1 MFTSLV
7 ILASA
12 ILFKEWKHMTFSDIV
27 GDICGFLVVIIAI
40 VLLNAFKDTDVSLDD
55 LSSQMRPKRKLVS
68 LSNSQ
73 SRTSMSY
80 SCVDD
85 ALLTR
90 NLSYGTSSDSDRN
103 V

>member
-1 MFTSLV
+1 
-7 ILASA
+7 
-12 ILFKEWKHMTFSDIV
+12 MTIANIV

-40 VLLNAFKDTDVSLDD
+40 VLLNAFKDMEVSLDD
-55 LSSQMRPKRKLVS
+55 LSMQMRPKRKVVR
-68 LSNSQ
+68 LSSVLA
-73 SRTSMSY
+73 RDMS
-80 SCVDD
+80 SVDD